1 MTEVKDFIKR
11 NLMVIIALAAALIS
25 CAFVPVTDY
34 TQYVDTDV
42 IGILFCLMLVT
53 SGFKHNN
60 VLAKAMYFLIE
71 KARIYGTRKALVIL
85 SLITYFLSMFV
96 TNDASLIALVPIM
109 ITFFEEYPAYL
120 IYAIVVQTI
129 AANLGSMATPFGNPQ
144 NLLIFTD
151 YGLTPAE
158 FFSAMLPAA
167 VFGLALVLILA
178 VLVPNK
184 PLVVDDYEELH
195 IANPRYASLYAV
207 LFVLVL
213 LAVFGVLDVLVVFA
227 SVCVVAVIIE
237 PKIFYDIDYGLL
249 LTFIFFFIFVGN
261 TKNISAVNS
270 FVGNLVSGREF
281 FAAVI
286 TSQFISNVPAAVML
300 TSFTDN
306 WKQLLLGVDIGGL
319 GTPIASMASLISL
332 RIYSSHEDSKPM
344 RFLGIFLLINFALL
358 AIMYAF
364 AAIFLI

>member
-11 NLMVIIALAAALIS
+11 NLMVLIAMAAALIS
-25 CAFVPVTDY
+25 CALVPVTDY
-34 TQYVDTDV
+34 IKYVDTNV

-53 SGFKHNN
+53 AGFKHNN

-71 KARIYGTRKALVIL
+71 KAHIYGTRKALVIL
-85 SLITYFLSMFV
+85 SLITFFLSMFV

-109 ITFFEEYPAYL
+109 IIFFEEYPAYL

-151 YGLTPAE
+151 YGITPAE
-158 FFSAMLPAA
+158 FFSAMLPATA
-167 VFGLALVLILA
+167 VGLALVLILA
-178 VLVPNK
+178 ALVPNK
-184 PLVVDDYEELH
+184 PLVVDDYEEIH
-195 IANPRYASLYAV
+195 IVNPRYASLYAV

-237 PKIFYDIDYGLL
+237 PKLFYDIDYGLL

-261 TKNISAVNS
+261 IKNIPAVNS
-270 FVGNLVSGREF
+270 FVENLVSGREF

-306 WKQLLLGVDIGGL
+306 WKALMLGVDVGGL
-319 GTPIASMASLISL
+319 GTPVASMASLISL
-332 RIYSSHEDSKPM
+332 RIYGASENSKPA
-344 RFLGIFLLINFALL
+344 RFLGIFLLINIALL

-364 AAIFLI
+364 VSIFLI

>member
-11 NLMVIIALAAALIS
+11 NLVVLIALAAALIS
-25 CAFVPVTDY
+25 CTFVPVTDY
-34 TQYVDTDV
+34 TQYIDTDV

-53 SGFKHNN
+53 SGFKRNN
-60 VLAKAMYFLIE
+60 VLAKAMCFLIE

-109 ITFFEEYPAYL
+109 IIFFEEYPAYL

-167 VFGLALVLILA
+167 AAGLVLVLILA
-178 VLVPNK
+178 MLVPNK

-195 IANPRYASLYAV
+195 IVNPRYASLYAV

-237 PKIFYDIDYGLL
+237 PKVFYDIDYGLL

-261 TKNISAVNS
+261 IKNISAVNS
-270 FVGNLVSGREF
+270 FVENLVSGREF
-281 FAAVI
+281 FAAV
-286 TSQFISNVPAAVML
+286 ML
-300 TSFTDN
+300 TSFTEN
-306 WKQLLLGVDIGGL
+306 WKALLLGVDIGGL

-332 RIYSSHEDSKPM
+332 RIYSAHEDSKPM
-344 RFLGIFLLINFALL
+344 RFLGIFLLINFTLL

-364 AAIFLI
+364 TAIFLI

>member
-1 MTEVKDFIKR
+1 MAEVKDFIKR
-11 NLMVIIALAAALIS
+11 NLMVFIALAAALIS
-25 CAFVPVTDY
+25 CALVPVADY
-34 TQYVDTDV
+34 IQYVDTDV

-53 SGFKHNN
+53 AGFKHNN

-71 KARIYGTRKALVIL
+71 KARIYGTRKALIIL

-120 IYAIVVQTI
+120 IYAVVVQTI

-167 VFGLALVLILA
+167 AFGLVLVLILA
-178 VLVPNK
+178 TLVPNK
-184 PLVVDDYEELH
+184 PLVVDDYEEVH
-195 IANPRYASLYAV
+195 IVNPRYASLYAI

-237 PKIFYDIDYGLL
+237 PKLFYDIDYGLL

-261 TKNISAVNS
+261 IKNISVVNR
-270 FVGNLVSGREF
+270 FVENLVSGREF

-306 WKQLLLGVDIGGL
+306 WKPLLLGVDIGGL

-332 RIYSSHEDSKPM
+332 RIYGAHENSKPM
-344 RFLGIFLLINFALL
+344 RFLGIFMLINIALL
-358 AIMYAF
+358 AVMYIF
-364 AAIFLI
+364 TTLFLI

>member
-1 MTEVKDFIKR
+1 MAEVKAFIKR
-11 NLMVIIALAAALIS
+11 NLMVLIALAAALIS

-34 TQYVDTDV
+34 IQYVDTDV

-53 SGFKHNN
+53 AGFKNNN
-60 VLAKAMYFLIE
+60 VLAKGMYFLID

-85 SLITYFLSMFV
+85 SLITYFLSMFI
-96 TNDASLIALVPIM
+96 TNDAALIALVPIM
-109 ITFFEEYPAYL
+109 ITFFGEYPAYL

-151 YGLTPAE
+151 YGLSPAE
-158 FFSAMLPAA
+158 FFTAMLPAA
-167 VFGLALVLILA
+167 LLGLVLVIILA
-178 VLVPNK
+178 ALVPNK
-184 PLVVDDYEELH
+184 PLAVTDYEDVH
-195 IANPRYASLYAV
+195 IVNPRYASLHGI

-213 LAVFGVLDVLVVFA
+213 LAVFGVLDMLVVFA
-227 SVCVVAVIIE
+227 SVCIVAIIIE
-237 PKIFYDIDYGLL
+237 PKLFYDIDYGLL
-249 LTFIFFFIFVGN
+249 LTFVFFFIFVGN
-261 TKNISAVNS
+261 IKNISAVNS

-306 WKQLLLGVDIGGL
+306 WKPLLLGVDIGGL
-319 GTPIASMASLISL
+319 GTPIASMASLISF
-332 RIYSSHEDSKPM
+332 RIYSASENSKAV
-344 RFLGIFLLINFALL
+344 RFLGIFMLVNFIFL
-358 AIMYAF
+358 AIMYTF
-364 AAIFLI
+364 TKLFLL